1 MFHPELQ
8 HTIVC
13 PAAAQGGAS
22 FPATVFNLVNVIMG
36 AGYVSIPYACRQ
48 VSLGGWGRGGEGRAA
63 CWQSRL
69 PTDGGRQSATL
80 PYINHLLPQTQVL
93 VS

>member
-1 MFHPELQ
+1 MFDPELP

-48 VSLGGWGRGGEGRAA
+48 VSL
-63 CWQSRL
+63 
-69 PTDGGRQSATL
+69 DGGGVGGGGRVGSLGCPKMVEDRAQPYL
-80 PYINHLLPQTQVL
+80 P
-93 VS
+93 

>member
-1 MFHPELQ
+1 MGGMGTSFNTLHVDPELP

-48 VSLGGWGRGGEGRAA
+48 VSL
-63 CWQSRL
+63 
-69 PTDGGRQSATL
+69 DGGGGGG
-80 PYINHLLPQTQVL
+80 VL
-93 VS
+93 AV